1 MEQQFRIRQ
10 KGGTTLDVT
19 QIGYAGP
26 VTKKTDVKTAAA
38 DAVQSSKSAMFSD
51 FLSTAGSAENM
62 ASKTSDGKDY
72 MPQDADSGK
81 QDAYD
86 RYQYRDN
93 TVDPAKET
101 DVSGQVEELAE
112 ETKQLASDAV
122 TAISQDLGV
131 DEDDVVNAMEA
142 LGFTV
147 FDLQSAQNLA
157 ELVKTLNGVEDDAQI
172 LLNADFGKALADV
185 SELIASFAGENG
197 MELSELS
204 EFAKEFG
211 DQQTDAVQTVAG
223 QTDAEPMTA
232 AAGQTEA
239 EPVDAGHTD
248 DQIPEQQKTVSV
260 EDRRTPQQQEEPT
273 EENAGTQ
280 TDEAVNAETVG
291 ARTDE
296 KDSGKDDSPSSGK
309 QESQDLSQS
318 LAAALNE
325 QPAEVAEAG
334 SVTDIPEYTTV
345 DAQDIIDQIVE
356 QTKVILDTDTTTI
369 EMQLNP
375 ENLGRILFSITSR
388 EGAVSAQLY
397 AQNEAVSA
405 ALEAQIATLVE
416 NLNQA
421 GVRVDAIEVS
431 VAAHEFERNLE
442 QNAKDDGEQERH
454 EEGKKSARRSLRLD
468 SLDDLS
474 GLMTEEETLVA
485 RMMKENGNSVDFTA

>member
-1 MEQQFRIRQ
+1 
-10 KGGTTLDVT
+10 
-19 QIGYAGP
+19 
-26 VTKKTDVKTAAA
+26 
-38 DAVQSSKSAMFSD
+38 
-51 FLSTAGSAENM
+51 
-62 ASKTSDGKDY
+62 
-72 MPQDADSGK
+72 
-81 QDAYD
+81 
-86 RYQYRDN
+86 
-93 TVDPAKET
+93 
-101 DVSGQVEELAE
+101 
-112 ETKQLASDAV
+112 
-122 TAISQDLGV
+122 
-131 DEDDVVNAMEA
+131 
-142 LGFTV
+142 
-147 FDLQSAQNLA
+147 
-157 ELVKTLNGVEDDAQI
+157 
-172 LLNADFGKALADV
+172 
-185 SELIASFAGENG
+185 
-197 MELSELS
+197 
-204 EFAKEFG
+204 
-211 DQQTDAVQTVAG
+211 
-223 QTDAEPMTA
+223 MTA

-239 EPVDAGHTD
+239 EPVDAGQTD